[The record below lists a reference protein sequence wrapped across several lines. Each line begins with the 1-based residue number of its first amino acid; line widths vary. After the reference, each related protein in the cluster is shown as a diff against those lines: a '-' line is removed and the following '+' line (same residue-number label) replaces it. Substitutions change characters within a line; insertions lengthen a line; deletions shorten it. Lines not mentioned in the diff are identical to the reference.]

1 MTADSAPTQAI
12 VSPDTVTPPAN
23 WVRVL
28 APMVIDVAVP
38 TAVYYLLRHYG
49 LGVIAASSLSGVAPV
64 ARSAYSWRRTG
75 RPDLVAVAMVTA
87 LVAGTLAAVLMN
99 SARLV
104 LAKDGVITGLLGA
117 WMLITLALRRPFM
130 LAAGTAIATAKRGVR
145 AGQAWAAR
153 WDADLRLRHG
163 IRMVT
168 AVWGVALVLDA
179 VVRGTT
185 GPTAAAT

>member
-1 MTADSAPTQAI
+1 
-12 VSPDTVTPPAN
+12 
-23 WVRVL
+23 
-28 APMVIDVAVP
+28 MVIDVAVP

-104 LAKDGVITGLLGA
+104 LAKAASYRPARCVDAHHAGATPAVHARRRHRHRDSQTG
-117 WMLITLALRRPFM
+117 R
-130 LAAGTAIATAKRGVR
+130 
-145 AGQAWAAR
+145 AR
-153 WDADLRLRHG
+153 WPG
-163 IRMVT
+163 VGG
-168 AVWGVALVLDA
+168 AVGCRSTVPAWHSGGDGRVGVALVLDA

-185 GPTAAAT
+185 GPPAAAT

>member
-1 MTADSAPTQAI
+1 
-12 VSPDTVTPPAN
+12 
-23 WVRVL
+23 
-28 APMVIDVAVP
+28 
-38 TAVYYLLRHYG
+38 
-49 LGVIAASSLSGVAPV
+49 
-64 ARSAYSWRRTG
+64 
-75 RPDLVAVAMVTA
+75 MVTA

-145 AGQAWAAR
+145 GGQAWAAR
-153 WDADLRLRHG
+153 WDADPRFRHG
-163 IRMVT
+163 IRVVT

-179 VVRGTT
+179 VVRVILAYAL
-185 GPTAAAT
+185 PIDSVPAATSAQWIVLLAIVYGFFIVYARRNKLLA